1 MPVPTLMPLM
11 PAASPLIPLRR
22 ACRRWAMLQRATAR
36 FPSPQSLR
44 RSGLTALGL
53 ALALAPGVAAAAPPQ
68 QLPIEAQWCLRPGTC
83 LQLEV
88 ADQPA
93 EQAMGLQLRGPLPP
107 LRGMWFPFAQPS
119 VLRFWMHRTPQ
130 PLDMLFVRDARV
142 IAIVAGAAPCPRLPC
157 RSYGPD
163 QPADG
168 VLELA
173 AGQAAALGIAVGMP
187 VRIESLPHAAP
198 LPVRP

>member
-1 MPVPTLMPLM
+1 MPSMPVL
-11 PAASPLIPLRR
+11 SPGLLR
-22 ACRRWAMLQRATAR
+22 
-36 FPSPQSLR
+36 
-44 RSGLTALGL
+44 LGL
-53 ALALAPGVAAAAPPQ
+53 AALSAALVVQPWRVQAASPPQ
-68 QLPIEAQWCLRPGTC
+68 QLPIEAQWCVRPGTC

-119 VLRFWMHRTPQ
+119 PLHFWMHRTPE
-130 PLDMLFVRDARV
+130 PLDMLFVRQGRV
-142 IAIVAGAAPCPRLPC
+142 IAIVAAAAPCMRLPC

-163 QPADG
+163 EPADG

-173 AGQAAALGIAVGMP
+173 AGQAAALNIGIGAQ
-187 VRIESLPHAAP
+187 VRIEP
-198 LPVRP
+198 LPVAATPRPAPVPVSRPARP